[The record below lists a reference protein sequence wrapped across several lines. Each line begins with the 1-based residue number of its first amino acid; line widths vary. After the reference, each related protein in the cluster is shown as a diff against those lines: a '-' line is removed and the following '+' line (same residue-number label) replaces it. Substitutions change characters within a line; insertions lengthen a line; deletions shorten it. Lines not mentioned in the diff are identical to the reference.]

1 MCVGVV
7 VVVQE
12 DSSTGDSVCCPMV
25 DAAAVVCG
33 FAYKVGAFGLCVD
46 ELVSGDRKWE
56 LGIDI
61 PHCRNTGYQ
70 CDRTMDVLDRCTSG
84 GFGFFGG
91 NNHLHAGIHPTA
103 SRSACS

>member
-1 MCVGVV
+1 MCCVWVVGLVVCFGVV

-46 ELVSGDRKWE
+46 GLVS
-56 LGIDI
+56 
-61 PHCRNTGYQ
+61 
-70 CDRTMDVLDRCTSG
+70 
-84 GFGFFGG
+84 
-91 NNHLHAGIHPTA
+91 
-103 SRSACS
+103 